1 MAEDRVRKYFK
12 KYNMD
17 DRIIVFNTPISS
29 VELAANALGCK
40 AGKIAKSLSFIVNEK
55 PIIIVM
61 CGDVKV
67 DNPKYRH
74 EFGCKAKMIHFED
87 VEKLIGHEP
96 GGVCPF
102 AVNED
107 VDVFLDESLKQ
118 FDTVFPACGSILS
131 CIELTISEL
140 EKYSNFKKWIDVSKK
155 IEE

>member
-1 MAEDRVRKYFK
+1 
-12 KYNMD
+12 MD

-40 AGKIAKSLSFIVNEK
+40 AEKIAKSLSFIVNEK

-67 DNPKYRH
+67 DNPKYRY

-87 VEKLIGHEP
+87 VEKIIGHEP